1 MVLAGTLLIALALL
15 PTGAAA
21 QEPSGTTLAGAELP
35 RAAVVVDAETGEV
48 LSAHNAREPL
58 GVASTAKL
66 LSALVASSR
75 LEGDLLVPVSARAA
89 GMPALKLTLKTGER
103 WRADHLLHAML
114 LCSCNDAAVALAEAA
129 GGSLEGF
136 AELMDTAAEG
146 LGLADQ
152 PVLRDPA
159 GLDDEFS
166 FDGGNRISA
175 RDLAIVTRAFLADEQ
190 LARMV
195 ALPEYRFDGGDGEP
209 HSVKNHNRLLTS
221 YPGAIGVK
229 TGYTRRAGYSLV
241 AAARRSGRTLIAVV
255 VGSPSMYAQASE
267 LLDRGFASSSD
278 EPDGDVL
285 PPLPGLE
292 DASDVSTPTS
302 SVLAP
307 DPAPAARGE
316 AAGAGGDG
324 LGLGLGQRVLI
335 VFGVAVLAVVVR
347 RRQVVRRR
355 ARRRLA
361 AQRARLARQ
370 RADLAAQKGYRPRSV
385 QPASS
390 GGGSASARH

>member
-1 MVLAGTLLIALALL
+1 MLAVLALL
-15 PTGAAA
+15 LATPAAA
-21 QEPSGTTLAGAELP
+21 QEPSSTTLAGAELP
-35 RAAVVVDAETGEV
+35 RAAMLVDAETGEV
-48 LSAHNAREPL
+48 LSSHNAREPL

-75 LEGDLLVPVSARAA
+75 LDGDTLVPVSARAA
-89 GMPALKLTLKTGER
+89 GMPALKLTLKQGER
-103 WRADHLLHAML
+103 WRADQLLHATL

-146 LGLADQ
+146 LGLADR
-152 PVLRDPA
+152 PTLRDPA

-166 FDGGNRISA
+166 VDGGNRISA
-175 RDLAIVTRAFLADEQ
+175 RDLAIVTRAFLADDQ
-190 LARMV
+190 LAAIV
-195 ALPEYRFDGGDGEP
+195 VLPEYRFRGGDRER
-209 HSVKNHNRLLTS
+209 HVVKNHNRLLTT

-241 AAARRSGRTLIAVV
+241 AGARRDGRTLIAIV
-255 VGSPSMYAQASE
+255 VGSPNMYAQASE
-267 LLDRGFASSSD
+267 LLDRGFASSSE

-292 DASDVSTPTS
+292 EASDVSTPTS

-307 DPAPAARGE
+307 SSGPAAHRE
-316 AAGAGGDG
+316 ASDDDGAG
-324 LGLGLGQRVLI
+324 GLGLGQRILI
-335 VFGVAVLAVVVR
+335 VLGVALVAVVAR

-355 ARRRLA
+355 RRRRLA

-370 RADLAAQKGYRPRSV
+370 RADVARTEGFRPRSS

>member
-1 MVLAGTLLIALALL
+1 MGLVGTLVVLALL
-15 PTGAAA
+15 PAAAVA
-21 QEPSGTTLAGAELP
+21 QEPSSSTLAGAELP
-35 RAAVVVDAETGEV
+35 RAAVLVDAETGEV

-66 LSALVASSR
+66 LSALVAGSR
-75 LEGDLLVPVSARAA
+75 LEGDELVPVSARAA
-89 GMPALKLTLKTGER
+89 GMPALKLTLKAGER
-103 WRADHLLHAML
+103 WRADQLLHAML

-136 AELMDTAAEG
+136 ADLMDTAAEG

-166 FDGGNRISA
+166 VDGGNRISA
-175 RDLAIVTRAFLADEQ
+175 RDLAIVTRAFLADDQ
-190 LARMV
+190 LADIV

-255 VGSPSMYAQASE
+255 VGSPNMYAQASA

-292 DASDVSTPTS
+292 EASDVSTPTS

-307 DPAPAARGE
+307 EAAPAARRD
-316 AAGAGGDG
+316 AGDDGGDG
-324 LGLGLGQRVLI
+324 GDGLGLGQRVLI
-335 VFGVAVLAVVVR
+335 VVGVLMVAVVAR

-370 RADLAAQKGYRPRSV
+370 RADLAARGGYRPRSV

-390 GGGSASARH
+390 GGGSPSARH